1 MMTPRSAFLR
11 LLPLVLLGACAGG
24 PPPQANLAYY
34 DFSGEPASLS
44 APLRSLDVSSSSWLA
59 SNAMY
64 YRLAYADGN
73 RREHFAE
80 SRWTAQPAELLS
92 VRLERNLVSAGSG
105 VAPGTLLCRLRIE
118 LDDLV
123 QVFDKPGSSR
133 LVLDAR
139 ATLYGTQQSVLA
151 RRSLS
156 LSQAAGADA
165 RSGVAASGAL
175 VDALSRELQ
184 GWVRQE
190 CRKPA

>member
-1 MMTPRSAFLR
+1 MRR
-11 LLPLVLLGACAGG
+11 GA
-24 PPPQANLAYY
+24 
-34 DFSGEPASLS
+34 
-44 APLRSLDVSSSSWLA
+44 
-59 SNAMY
+59 
-64 YRLAYADGN
+64 
-73 RREHFAE
+73 
-80 SRWTAQPAELLS
+80 
-92 VRLERNLVSAGSG
+92 
-105 VAPGTLLCRLRIE
+105 CRLRIE